1 MSASRARPSA
11 RRCASAVGRASPSLQ
26 LDRETEALLYWAS
39 SATAT
44 PLWTLSPGD
53 AREEYRRT
61 LSKTEIVPP
70 HIGEANDLAV
80 PGPAGPMRIRRY
92 VPADAGSS

>member
-1 MSASRARPSA
+1 M
-11 RRCASAVGRASPSLQ
+11 Q

-53 AREEYRRT
+53 AREEYART
-61 LSKTEIVPP
+61 LSKTEIAPP
-70 HIGEANDLAV
+70 HIGEASDLAV

-92 VPADAGSS
+92 VPADAGHSGEAAILFVHG